1 MGSTTSQ
8 DANQDQAERR
18 LPNAESPLQNNE
30 IKEEFSTSEMKSAC
44 PQRIKINRDRVA
56 DHVALFLTSSYK
68 RMLQT
73 ASSSRSCTSTRT
85 GIRHFILIFKK
96 IYNNCT
102 NLFPPNFILIQKF
115 TIIQKIFLLPISIQN
130 SFLRYSAHATA
141 PNNAI
146 TPTLHI
152 T

>member
-1 MGSTTSQ
+1 MRLTTSR
-8 DANQDQAERR
+8 DANQDYAERR

-30 IKEEFSTSEMKSAC
+30 IKEEFSTSEMKSTC
-44 PQRIKINRDRVA
+44 LQRIRIKRDRVA
-56 DHVALFLTSSYK
+56 DHLLLFLTSSYK

-73 ASSSRSCTSTRT
+73 ASPSRSWTSHPYWNSSFHSDLKKNLQQLYKSFPSQF
-85 GIRHFILIFKK
+85 HFDTK
-96 IYNNCT
+96 IYNYT
-102 NLFPPNFILIQKF
+102 ESFKD
-115 TIIQKIFLLPISIQN
+115 